1 MQGTWVQNLF
11 QEDPIYCVATKPM
24 HHNYWTHTLQLQKP
38 MHLEPMLHNKRNHCN
53 EKPIHH
59 N

>member
-24 HHNYWTHTLQLQKP
+24 HPQLLNTYTATTEAHALRVYAPQQK
-38 MHLEPMLHNKRNHCN
+38 
-53 EKPIHH
+53 KPL
-59 N
+59 